1 MELYGYVTGGVDMS
15 DSNVLAAQVYLNAMF
30 GGHPSWVS
38 LDEDGITGIATMQGI
53 VRAFQINNNVGGVT
67 GSIGPLTIAKFKSLP
82 TISKMNPSD
91 PSSINVCL
99 IQCALFCKGYAA
111 GGITG
116 IYYNAGEAAVKSYQS
131 DAGLV
136 DTGIINWKVWLGLL
150 SLNWFKLT
158 ATGVP
163 YIRAIQQNLNSDHS
177 DVIGVI
183 ACDGEIS
190 RYTVLSLI
198 GALQHEENVTT
209 DLIVDLNTVNF
220 GVATTNNFPSSLK
233 KNQNG
238 SSYIGYNKLAQ
249 YGLYFNGYDPGN
261 FDGIFDA
268 TMEEKVSEFQTFY
281 GLNNIGLVTDG
292 EVNVSTMKSL
302 LTSKGDTGRTS
313 KACDCATVL
322 TQTQA
327 GNLVSAGYTHVGRY
341 LTGYVGV
348 GVRKYMTFEEIS
360 NINNAGLRV
369 FPIYQ
374 DGGYSL
380 EYFLDKNQ
388 GVKDAYLALNAADR
402 IGVPDYSTIYFAV
415 DFDCYKYQVDDYIIP
430 YFEDINSIF
439 DSEFNTNNYKVGVY
453 GPRYV
458 CQRLYELE
466 YAEYS
471 FVADMSSGFSCNLG
485 YKLPSNWAFD
495 QFYEYQFISSPSFD
509 LDKDAYSG
517 RDIGINSF
525 EQRPYMTP
533 QQMENDNFSVIV
545 DNEVRDYVLKSAN
558 AFGVRDK
565 FVAGELRTG
574 VDIPLGSFNFGGI
587 SITFKAR
594 LEDQLSDHT
603 DLCDGLTISLDNDGN
618 LSTACNSRISEI
630 ESNIDISGLDSS
642 KIGNL
647 LRSISLS
654 LKQGEIMLR
663 YTPLS
668 TQSWK
673 IDFVIESGD
682 LFPDNV
688 SVDREIVIEYS
699 LIFEISNLSNYN
711 LNINYE
717 LVDDEHVKSIMAVF
731 LVAIIVLWLLY
742 QLAFGVFLLLLTD
755 IDLLFEEED

>member
-1 MELYGYVTGGVDMS
+1 MS
-15 DSNVLAAQVYLNAMF
+15 DTNVLNAQVYLNAMF
-30 GGHPSWVS
+30 GGHPSWVD

-67 GSIGPLTIAKFKSLP
+67 GSIGSLTIAKFKSLP
-82 TISKMNPSD
+82 TISKMNPND

-136 DTGIINWKVWLGLL
+136 DTGVIDWKVWLGLL

-220 GVATTNNFPSSLK
+220 GVATTNNFPTSLK

-261 FDGIFDA
+261 YDGIFDA

-281 GLNNIGLVTDG
+281 ALKNIGLVTDG
-292 EVNVSTMKSL
+292 EINVSTMKSL
-302 LTSKGDTGRTS
+302 LTSKGDTARTA

-322 TQTQA
+322 SQTQA
-327 GNLVSAGYTHVGRY
+327 NSLISAGYTHVGRY

-348 GVRKYMTFEEIS
+348 GVRKFITFEEIS
-360 NINNAGLRV
+360 NIENAGLKV

-380 EYFLDKNQ
+380 DYFLVKNQ
-388 GVKDAYLALNAADR
+388 GVKDAYLALNAAER
-402 IGVPDYSTIYFAV
+402 IGVPSYSTIYFAV
-415 DFDCYKYQVDDYIIP
+415 DFDCYKYQVDDYIVP
-430 YFEDINSIF
+430 YFEDINTVF
-439 DSEFNTNNYKVGVY
+439 GDEFNTKGYKVGVY

-458 CQRLYELE
+458 CQKLYELE

-471 FVADMSSGFSCNLG
+471 FVADMSTGFSCNLG
-485 YKLPSNWAFD
+485 YSLPANWSFD
-495 QFYEYQFISSPSFD
+495 QFYEFQFTSNPNFD

-517 RDIGINSF
+517 RDIGVSSF
-525 EQRPYMTP
+525 DQCQYMTP
-533 QQMENDNFSVIV
+533 QEMEADNMSVII
-545 DNEVRDYVLKSAN
+545 DNTIRDYILKSAET
-558 AFGVRDK
+558 FGARDV
-565 FVAGELRTG
+565 FIAGELRMG
-574 VDIPLGSFNFGGI
+574 VDINIGVYDFSDFT
-587 SITFKAR
+587 ITQTAR
-594 LEDQLSDHT
+594 IEDHLSDHS
-603 DLCDGLTISLDNDGN
+603 DLNDVYTISLDNEGN
-618 LSTACNSRISEI
+618 LSTACDTAITEI
-630 ESNIDISGLDSS
+630 ESSFNITGFNNSY
-642 KIGNL
+642 IGNL
-647 LRSISLS
+647 LREMSLS
-654 LKQGEIMLR
+654 LKQGDVMFR
-663 YTPLS
+663 YVPLS
-668 TQSWK
+668 STSWRFD
-673 IDFVIESGD
+673 IIIESGD
-682 LFPDNV
+682 LFPNSQLYDNEV
-688 SVDREIVIEYS
+688 VVEYRFTYTMKNTSSYLLNPVYDPELEEDITRAFATAIILVLFMILVWELLRYLIPLFFLEIGMFIE
-699 LIFEISNLSNYN
+699 E
-711 LNINYE
+711 
-717 LVDDEHVKSIMAVF
+717 DDE
-731 LVAIIVLWLLY
+731 
-742 QLAFGVFLLLLTD
+742 
-755 IDLLFEEED
+755 E